1 LKIDRHPDFSQ
12 ELDTI
17 LDYIALDSFER
28 ALEFSSNIENEIKN
42 IPVMPYKC
50 RKSIHFNNDEIRD
63 LIFKGYTITYFID
76 TDKILVL
83 GILKYK
89 ETFLIKS

>member
-1 LKIDRHPDFSQ
+1 MRIDRHPDFSQ

-28 ALEFSSNIENEIKN
+28 ALEFGSNIENEIKN
-42 IPVMPYKC
+42 IPAMPYKC

-76 TDKILVL
+76 TDKILIL
-83 GILKYK
+83 GILKHK
-89 ETFLIKS
+89 KTFLIKS